1 MGIRARMG
9 SALAGARF
17 DRIELAGG
25 LGDSGLMIPIAV
37 SLIAINGLGATA
49 VFCGVGLVYIA
60 TALYYRVP
68 VPVQPLKAFAAAA
81 IALGLD
87 AQTIAAGALLMAA
100 ALALLASTGLADWL
114 ASRFPVVLVRGIQAS
129 VALLLTKAA
138 VDLAERGNWEGMPA
152 VDPTVGVVT
161 ALIACGVLLLCS
173 RSRRLPGSLIVLT

>member
-9 SALAGARF
+9 AALAGVRF

-49 VFCGVGLVYIA
+49 VFCGVGLMYIA

-81 IALGLD
+81 
-87 AQTIAAGALLMAA
+87 
-100 ALALLASTGLADWL
+100 LALLAATGLADWL

-161 ALIACGVLLLCS
+161 ALIACGEMLLYS
-173 RSRRLPGSLIVLT
+173 RSRPLQGSLIVLT